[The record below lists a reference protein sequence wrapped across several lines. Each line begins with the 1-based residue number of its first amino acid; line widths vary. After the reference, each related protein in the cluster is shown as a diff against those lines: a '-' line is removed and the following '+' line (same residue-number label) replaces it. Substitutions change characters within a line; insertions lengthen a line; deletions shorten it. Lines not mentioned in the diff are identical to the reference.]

1 MFELKDFLEN
11 IRTIKDVFDKK
22 KKAKKERKKLIVI
35 LTIFFVF
42 LIIFIFIAAP
52 VFAYQFIY
60 QDKIY
65 PGVYIDGVNLGGLTQ
80 EEAIDRLNQSVDN
93 LKLRGLNFR
102 YQNKSVQVEMT
113 TLSPIDPDLAYQ
125 ILSFDV
131 EKMAEQAYNFG
142 RQKTFFANLSKQ
154 IKAILVQ
161 QEIPLFYRLNEKE
174 LANILEEN
182 LADFQ
187 KPAQNA
193 GLAFAEGDRI
203 EIVNEVNGFVI
214 DYDQA
219 IEDLKENINLV
230 AINTVELKTR
240 PSFARVSRIEAV
252 SSLPLVRE
260 FLDLEKIILKNADQ
274 EWVVEKD
281 EFKNWLVFEKEENQV
296 VLAFASEFL
305 FEKLET
311 LAEEINQ
318 PAKDAKFY
326 FQDGKVTE
334 FQPSK
339 PGLALDL
346 ESSSLKINEEFF
358 NNKNTAIDLVV
369 KGSEPKVKT
378 GDVNNWGIKELI
390 GSGATD
396 YAGSSSNR
404 VKNIK
409 NAVSHLNGMLIEPES
424 EFSLVQALGEIN
436 AAAGYVPEYVI
447 KGDRTIPEYGGGLC
461 QIATTVFRAALHSGS
476 PITERKPHSYIVSYY
491 KPIGMDAT
499 VYGPHPDLRF
509 INDTGYHI
517 LIQARTEGT
526 ILTFDFW
533 GAGDGRKVEITEPVL
548 YNWKAQPAD
557 RLIENPALKP
567 GTKKLMEKGRRGVD
581 AYFYRYLT
589 LANGEKKEEIWRSH
603 YIPWPNIYEIGVEP
617 PKPEEPVDDG
627 EGDGELV
634 AED

>member
-11 IRTIKDVFDKK
+11 LRTIKDVFDKK

-52 VFAYQFIY
+52 VFAYQLIY

-80 EEAIDRLNQSVDN
+80 EEAINRLNQSVDN

-102 YQNKSVQVEMT
+102 YQNKSIQVEMT
-113 TLSPIDPDLAYQ
+113 TFSPIDPDLAYQ
-125 ILSFDV
+125 ILSFEV

-142 RQKTFFANLSKQ
+142 RQENFFANLSKQ

-182 LADFQ
+182 LADLQ

-193 GLAFAEGDRI
+193 GLVFAEGDRI

-214 DYDQA
+214 DYEQA
-219 IEDLKENINLV
+219 IEDLKEDINLV
-230 AINTVELKTR
+230 AIKTVELKTR
-240 PSFARVSRIEAV
+240 PSFAKVTRIEAV
-252 SSLPLVRE
+252 ASLPLVRD
-260 FLDLEKIILKNADQ
+260 FLDLEKIILKNADH

-281 EFKNWLVFEKEENQV
+281 EFKNWLVFEKEENQI
-296 VLAFASEFL
+296 VLVFANEFL
-305 FEKLET
+305 FKKLEE

-318 PAKDAKFY
+318 PAKDAKFS

-390 GSGATD
+390 GSGVTD

-499 VYGPHPDLRF
+499 IYGPHPDLRF
-509 INDTGYHI
+509 INDTGHYI

-567 GTKKLMEKGRRGVD
+567 GAKKLMEKGRRGVD

-589 LANGEKKEEIWRSH
+589 LANGEQKEEIWRSH

-617 PKPEEPVDDG
+617 PKPEEPADDG
-627 EGDGELV
+627 EDDGESV